1 MSPTALVVADP
12 RSPVGIRT
20 TLEALGAARALLDRS
35 GGGKVALALLG
46 HGLGDIAEAAK
57 RWGADQVLVLDD
69 PRLAIFRSETYA
81 WGAEGLVKRLA
92 PPVVVLLPGS
102 TMGRELVGRLSARLG
117 GGGTSEALE
126 LELEETRGLRVR
138 RPLFGG
144 KASETLSLPF
154 PAVAS
159 LRPNAFAP
167 SEASAAAPVEAVE
180 LPEAGPAGPGA
191 ELLERSPV
199 PVSDTPPLTQ
209 APVVVSGGR
218 GLRGPENWPL
228 LEDLARALG
237 AGLGASRAVV
247 DAGWRPAAE
256 QVGQTGASVSP
267 QLYVAVGISGAI
279 QHLVGMSSSRCI
291 VAINTDPSAPIF
303 KVADYGVVGDALVL
317 LPPLTEAIRRA
328 RAGAGP

>member
-1 MSPTALVVADP
+1 MNASVLVVADP
-12 RSPVGIRT
+12 RTPLGVRAT
-20 TLEALGAARALLDRS
+20 VEALGAGEALLGQEA
-35 GGGKVALALLG
+35 GGRLVLALLG
-46 HGLGDIAEAAK
+46 NGLEPLRETALG
-57 RWGADQVLVLDD
+57 WGADEVLLLED
-69 PRLAIFRSETYA
+69 PRLEVFDAQTYA
-81 WGAEGLVKRLA
+81 RAVGSLVRRLT
-92 PPVVVLLPGS
+92 PPTAVLLPG
-102 TMGRELVGRLSARLG
+102 TTLGRELVGRLSAHLR

-126 LELEETRGLRVR
+126 LRWGDSGAVQVR

-144 KASETLSLPF
+144 KATETVLVP
-154 PAVAS
+154 PPGVVS

-167 SEASAAAPVEAVE
+167 PGRPRPSRLEPVPIPDLGPTTAATT
-180 LPEAGPAGPGA
+180 
-191 ELLERSPV
+191 LLERSPA

-218 GLRGPENWPL
+218 GMRGPENWRL

-247 DAGWRPAAE
+247 DAGWRPASE

-291 VAINTDPSAPIF
+291 VAINSDPSAPIF

-328 RAGAGP
+328 RQGAGP